1 MPRLSTVATSVD
13 AEHAPP
19 RTTTAT
25 TATTEAPPT
34 KDFHRLRTLEEETD
48 GYVIEHQPSCGFDPA
63 PVRDAKTKGFNSDGT
78 VIVPDAP
85 KVPGFDPF
93 AQKFRWPD
101 GSLRPEYPPR
111 NPYVVAA
118 RKRWH
123 DLVTH
128 CRISGGDDE
137 CAKGKSHRY
146 GIGVLWC
153 EHARYLSDKLNIEPE
168 WNDRGEWYGFDEA
181 KQDPIADES
190 HPIYQELRDN
200 GGKTYEDLVKEAD
213 EHFERLFSEK
223 WDEARKRDAQG
234 DAYVPPS
241 RLENLKNPGGQ
252 TPFRCDQVGK
262 QSPVEPQIL
271 CKGVDELE

>member
-19 RTTTAT
+19 TTTTAT

-85 KVPGFDPF
+85 KVPGFDPI